1 MPTQLLHSFVS
12 HLECSFSSKRYDPG
26 YLYNISDAGRPLLV
40 RYDLQ
45 QLKNA
50 IAVTDLVHR
59 PRDIW
64 RYEELLP
71 VPPGTEIVS
80 LGENSTPLIPLSR
93 FAAKTETSELL
104 LKDESRMPNGTAS
117 ARDLAVAVTMAKA
130 LGVKHLSMQNFGNEG
145 PTLAAYCSRAGLNA
159 TIVCSEDTPDTVIRE
174 MTFYGAKIR
183 LVAGPSVRRENIM
196 MKGIR
201 EYGWFDISLLREPY
215 RLEGKKTIGFEL
227 AEQLDWELPD
237 VIFYPTGNGAG
248 LIAIWKAFHELEAI
262 GWIGA
267 KRPRMIAVQPAGCAP
282 IVKAFEA
289 RKVFLEEPWGPV
301 TTDIQSLRV
310 PKPFGDFLCLQVI
323 QDSGGCGIM
332 ISDNEAR
339 NTLKDIALTEGIYLG
354 LEGALCLAAYKKILA
369 EGYIS
374 KRDQVV
380 IFNSAKIPELPIPKL
395 AE

>member
-1 MPTQLLHSFVS
+1 MQLLHSFVS
-12 HLECSFSSKRYDPG
+12 HLECSFSSKHYDPG
-26 YLYNISDAGRPLLV
+26 YLYKISDAGRPLLV

-45 QLKNA
+45 SLKRA
-50 IAVTDLVHR
+50 IAVTDLAQR
-59 PRDIW
+59 PQDIW
-64 RYEELLP
+64 RFEELLP

-93 FAAKTETSELL
+93 FAAKTDTSELL

-130 LGVKHLSMQNFGNEG
+130 LGVEHLSMQHFGNEG

-159 TIVCSEDTPDTVIRE
+159 TILCSEDTSDTAIRE
-174 MTFYGAKIR
+174 MAFYGAKIR
-183 LVAGPSVRRENIM
+183 LVAGPSDQRKKIM
-196 MKGIR
+196 VKGIR
-201 EYGWFDISLLREPY
+201 EHGWFDISLLREPY
-215 RLEGKKTIGFEL
+215 RLEGRKTIGFEL

-237 VIFYPTGNGAG
+237 VIFFPTGNGAG
-248 LIAIWKAFHELEAI
+248 LIAIWKAFHELEEI

-282 IVKAFEA
+282 IVKAFEEQ
-289 RKVFLEEPWGPV
+289 KVFLEQPWTPV
-301 TTDIQSLRV
+301 TTDIQNLRV

-323 QDSGGCGIM
+323 QDSGGCGVM
-332 ISDNEAR
+332 ISDDEAR
-339 NTLKDIALTEGIYLG
+339 NILKDIAITEGINLG

-369 EGYIS
+369 EGHIS
-374 KRDQVV
+374 KRDQAV
-380 IFNSAKIPELPIPKL
+380 IINNTKILEFPVPDL